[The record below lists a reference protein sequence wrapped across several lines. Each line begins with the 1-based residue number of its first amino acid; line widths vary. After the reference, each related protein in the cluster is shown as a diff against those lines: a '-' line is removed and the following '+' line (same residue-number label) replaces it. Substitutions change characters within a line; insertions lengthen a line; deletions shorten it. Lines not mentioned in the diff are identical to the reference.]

1 MTFMYIDNPK
11 VLTKNLLELINEFS
25 KTTGQFLKPHW
36 YI

>member
-11 VLTKNLLELINEFS
+11 VLTKNLLELINELS